1 MKLTEAKYLE
11 YSINVFKEFFE
22 ERESAKMP
30 TYKILWK
37 RNNKLFFA
45 DTLKFDEDY
54 YVLKPHIHSDLSTT
68 NNRINVDTPD
78 SFPAD
83 IRRVCFDNYLNKPDS
98 HPDNLYKHPYALL
111 KEMINFVNT
120 IEKNIDDPE
129 YRLLNVSYLGTDIKI
144 PFLLVEKDFELE
156 PVSLIKVS
164 KN

>member
-22 ERESAKMP
+22 ERKSAKMP

-45 DTLKFDEDY
+45 DTLNFDEDY

-98 HPDNLYKHPYALL
+98 HPDSLYKHPYALL
-111 KEMINFVNT
+111 REMISLVNK
-120 IEKNIDDPE
+120 IDKNIDDPE
-129 YRLLNVSYLGTDIKI
+129 YRLLNVSYLDSDIELPFMLVNKKI
-144 PFLLVEKDFELE
+144 ELE
-156 PVSLIKVS
+156 PVSLIEVS
-164 KN
+164 EN